1 MNPNGPFIL
10 CATDF
15 SEHAVAAATVA
26 GKLALRR
33 AENLRLVHVIDA
45 RSIGALNTTRKRLEA
60 EARRLRQP
68 GTAVEAV
75 LLEGLRA
82 VKILVEYIR
91 LHRPVLL
98 VMSSAVLPTHDR
110 WAVGSMAEQ
119 LAEASPVPTLI
130 VRDPAAFETWDW
142 TKERLKILLAL
153 DRYATSDVVLRWA
166 KVFSAAGPCDL
177 VSCYINWRMPRGG
190 DQELVPGRPVN
201 PAPLQER
208 LELELRRKIRD
219 QIGDDA
225 SEIVVRP
232 YFGEPAPCIVEIA
245 GEVKAQLVAVGTH
258 QRSVLGRLAHA
269 SVSRELLHQAAM
281 NVVCVPVTAQFD
293 PREAHI
299 PVIKRVL
306 VATDFSAVGNAAVP
320 FACTVCGSGGLVK
333 IIHVTAPKKAKSR
346 RGGDGGAGDL
356 TAQLQALVPN
366 EARERWLPPEVEVI
380 ADADVALAICRE
392 AERFAADVVCVA
404 SHGVGLS
411 RAFHGSVT
419 KAVLKQIRRP
429 LLVFRR
435 AEE

>member
-1 MNPNGPFIL
+1 
-10 CATDF
+10 
-15 SEHAVAAATVA
+15 
-26 GKLALRR
+26 
-33 AENLRLVHVIDA
+33 
-45 RSIGALNTTRKRLEA
+45 
-60 EARRLRQP
+60 
-68 GTAVEAV
+68 
-75 LLEGLRA
+75 
-82 VKILVEYIR
+82 
-91 LHRPVLL
+91 
-98 VMSSAVLPTHDR
+98 
-110 WAVGSMAEQ
+110 
-119 LAEASPVPTLI
+119 
-130 VRDPAAFETWDW
+130 
-142 TKERLKILLAL
+142 
-153 DRYATSDVVLRWA
+153 
-166 KVFSAAGPCDL
+166 
-177 VSCYINWRMPRGG
+177 MPRGG
-190 DQELVPGRPVN
+190 DAELVPGRPVN

-225 SEIVVRP
+225 SDIVVRP

-333 IIHVTAPKKAKSR
+333 IIHVTAPKKAKLR
-346 RGGDGGAGDL
+346 RGGDGGADDL
-356 TAQLQALVPN
+356 AAQLQALVPN

>member
-15 SEHAVAAATVA
+15 SEHANAAATVA

-33 AENLRLVHVIDA
+33 SEHLRLVHVIDA
-45 RSIGALNTTRKRLEA
+45 NSIGALNTTRRRLEA
-60 EARRLRQP
+60 EARRLRQA
-68 GTAVEAV
+68 GTNVEAL
-75 LLEGLRA
+75 LLEGLRP
-82 VKILVEYIR
+82 VKILLDYIR

-98 VMSSAVLPTHDR
+98 VMSTSVLPTHDR

-119 LAEASPVPTLI
+119 VAESSPVPTLI
-130 VRDPAAFETWDW
+130 VRDPRAFETWDW
-142 TKERLKILLAL
+142 TKERLKLLLAL
-153 DRYATSDVVLRWA
+153 DRYASSDVVLRWA
-166 KVFSAAGPCDL
+166 KVFSVAGPCDL

-190 DQELVPGRPVN
+190 DDEPVPGRPVN
-201 PAPLQER
+201 PPALQER

-245 GEVKAQLVAVGTH
+245 GEVEAQVVAVGTH

-299 PVIKRVL
+299 PAIKRVL
-306 VATDFSAVGNAAVP
+306 VATDFSEVGNAAVP
-320 FACTVCGSGGLVK
+320 FACAVCGIGGLVK
-333 IIHVTAPKKAKSR
+333 IIHVTAPKKAKLR
-346 RGGDGGAGDL
+346 RAGEGMPADL
-356 TAQLQALVPN
+356 IERLRALVPS
-366 EARERWLPPEVEVI
+366 ETRERWLPPEVEVI
-380 ADADVALAICRE
+380 EEPDVALAICRE
-392 AERFAADVVCVA
+392 ADRFAADVVCVA

-419 KAVLKQIRRP
+419 KAVLKNIRRP

-435 AEE
+435 ADE